1 MRLNRLILAA
11 AMMSLAACSKEE
23 IPEVPKPNQE
33 QTGKPEDKPVIDES
47 ICMKL
52 SPTLQNMVEARSG
65 VITQWQTGNRMGSR
79 KVQTLNTPSTA
90 RAGLLHSPTR

>member
-1 MRLNRLILAA
+1 
-11 AMMSLAACSKEE
+11 MMSLAACSKEE

-33 QTGKPEDKPVIDES
+33 QTGKPGDKPVIDES

-65 VITQWQTGNRMGSR
+65 VITQWQTGEQNGAVHGRY
-79 KVQTLNTPSTA
+79 KP
-90 RAGLLHSPTR
+90 

>member
-33 QTGKPEDKPVIDES
+33 QTGKP
-47 ICMKL
+47 
-52 SPTLQNMVEARSG
+52 G
-65 VITQWQTGNRMGSR
+65 G
-79 KVQTLNTPSTA
+79 
-90 RAGLLHSPTR
+90 

>member
-23 IPEVPKPNQE
+23 IPEVPKPEQE
-33 QTGKPEDKPVIDES
+33 QTGKPEDKPEDKPVIDES

-65 VITQWQTGNRMGSR
+65 VIT
-79 KVQTLNTPSTA
+79 
-90 RAGLLHSPTR
+90 

>member
-23 IPEVPKPNQE
+23 IPEAPKPNQE
-33 QTGKPEDKPVIDES
+33 QTGKPGDKPEDKPVIDES

-65 VITQWQTGNRMGSR
+65 VITQWQTGNRMGLFTEGTNLEYTFNGES
-79 KVQTLNTPSTA
+79 
-90 RAGLLHSPTR
+90 